1 MITHSTAFE
10 GRKLSSPIADIW
22 SEVPRTLDEVAV
34 PHLAIIVYFEPEKKR
49 RFVAPFNSINV
60 ALI

>member
-34 PHLAIIVYFEPEKKR
+34 PHSAITVYFEPEKNGALWR
-49 RFVAPFNSINV
+49 R
-60 ALI
+60 LIQSMSR